1 MGEARRR
8 NSQGLAPRQRRPEAR
23 ESPRV
28 VAWLP
33 LTQDQTRQFVTLTT
47 RGAWVGIGALVL
59 FWVVVRFIGPA
70 VGWWTLAD
78 G

>member
-8 NSQGLAPRQRRPEAR
+8 TAQGLGPRQRRPETG

-33 LTQDQTRQFVTLTT
+33 FTQDQTRQFVTLTT
-47 RGAWVGIGALVL
+47 RGAWIGIGALVL
-59 FWVVVRFIGPA
+59 FWVVVRFIGPSF
-70 VGWWTLAD
+70 GWWTLAD